1 MKRMKQALCLLLT
14 SAMLA
19 CLCVGCGKSAD
30 KSKRIGIS
38 MPNDSE
44 ARWASDSEVLHDVLT
59 QAGYEVNIQFAGND
73 SAAQAQQIQD
83 MIGAGCTTIIVAA
96 VAPDH
101 LMTDLGLEDVDRQRI
116 SGGSVEDESED
127 EAHSPMDDGVNL
139 IAYQTLLADSGIVDY
154 YVGFDGYE
162 AGYLQ
167 ASCIEDLLS
176 LADTT
181 SSYTLEL
188 CFGDPND
195 PLTAFQY
202 QGAMEV
208 LQVYLDSG
216 VLSIPSGQ
224 TSFEDV
230 CSASAD
236 GAKARMEKLL
246 SSTYAAGGL
255 DAVLC
260 GSDALASA
268 VGDQLFVQYTG
279 GVFPILTGQGCLEQ
293 NVNDLVSGRQAMTL
307 LNDCTGMAEEA
318 ARVALALAAGEAVE
332 TEDSLDNGR
341 INVPASLFYP
351 KEVYADSISDLLV
364 TPGYF
369 TANEDGTYSSATG
382 YTATISQPAAQSEDS
397 GAASSTSS
405 NSGSSNSAS
414 SGSGSQG

>member
-1 MKRMKQALCLLLT
+1 MKQIKQALCLLLVL
-14 SAMLA
+14 AMLA
-19 CLCVGCGKSAD
+19 CLCVGCGFRAD
-30 KSKRIGIS
+30 KSKKSKQIGIS

-44 ARWASDSEVLHDVLT
+44 ARWSTDSEILHDVLT

-73 SAAQAQQIQD
+73 AAAQAQQIQD

-96 VAPDH
+96 VAPDR
-101 LMTDLGLEDVDRQRI
+101 LMADLGMEDTDRQRI
-116 SGGSVEDESED
+116 SGGSAEDEETD
-127 EAHSPMDDGVNL
+127 EAHSPIDDGINL
-139 IAYQTLLADSGIVDY
+139 IAYQTLLANSGIVDY

-176 LADTT
+176 LSDTT
-181 SSYTLEL
+181 STYTLEL

-195 PLTAFQY
+195 PLTMFQY

-208 LQVYLDSG
+208 LQVYIDSG

-224 TSFEDV
+224 TAFEDV

-236 GAKARMEKLL
+236 DAKARMEKLL
-246 SSTYAAGGL
+246 ESTYAAGGL

-260 GSDALASA
+260 GTDTLARA
-268 VGDQLFVQYTG
+268 VGDQLFDQYTG

-293 NVNDLVSGRQAMTL
+293 NVNDLVSGRQSMTL
-307 LNDCTGMAEEA
+307 LDDCTGMAEEA
-318 ARVALALAAGEAVE
+318 ARVALALASGETVE
-332 TEDSLDNGR
+332 TEDSLDNGK

-351 KEVYADSISDLLV
+351 QEVYADSISDLLV

-369 TANEDGTYSSATG
+369 TANEDGTYTAATA
-382 YTATISQPAAQSEDS
+382 YTARLSQPVAEPSDS
-397 GAASSTSS
+397 AASSSESS
-405 NSGSSNSAS
+405 AVSGSGSSN
-414 SGSGSQG
+414 QG